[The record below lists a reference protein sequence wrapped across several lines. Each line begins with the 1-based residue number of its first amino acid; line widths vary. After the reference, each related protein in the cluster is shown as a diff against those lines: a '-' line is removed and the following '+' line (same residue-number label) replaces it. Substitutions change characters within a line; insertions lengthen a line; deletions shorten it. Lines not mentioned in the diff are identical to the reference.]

1 MGSNIRFNAPPG
13 WPEPPED
20 WRPAPGWQPDP
31 SWPPAPDGWAFWH
44 NSGQGEQVPVRS
56 APDDSGLPQGGGPRS
71 GKVRRRSRYQRR
83 WMVAYLTVV
92 VLNVIFLLL
101 AMTGTG
107 VPAEALFAVWL
118 GTLASIAGVIM
129 GADLIRRRVEDTD
142 FDDATKVMR
151 IMAVAWVLL
160 AVSMIVTV
168 VVSTGGGIRASVTPE
183 DEDALVAISGAVA
196 TQVFGAVAFF
206 LVVGDEYTKYR
217 RLVSNSKDHR

>member
-1 MGSNIRFNAPPG
+1 
-13 WPEPPED
+13 
-20 WRPAPGWQPDP
+20 
-31 SWPPAPDGWAFWH
+31 
-44 NSGQGEQVPVRS
+44 
-56 APDDSGLPQGGGPRS
+56 
-71 GKVRRRSRYQRR
+71 
-83 WMVAYLTVV
+83 
-92 VLNVIFLLL
+92 
-101 AMTGTG
+101 
-107 VPAEALFAVWL
+107 
-118 GTLASIAGVIM
+118 M